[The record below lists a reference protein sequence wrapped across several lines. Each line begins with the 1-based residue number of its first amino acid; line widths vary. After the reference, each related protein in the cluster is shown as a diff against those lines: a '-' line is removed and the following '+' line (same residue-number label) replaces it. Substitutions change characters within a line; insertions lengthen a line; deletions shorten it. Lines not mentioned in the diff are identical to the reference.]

1 MLFKSLMQPGIAGHS
16 DPIITAETMVNHSP
30 KLGWLAGYLAKR
42 CILGKRKVLIFCH
55 WPFTEQEVETFL
67 KSLQFRVLATRSSH
81 TFFERNRNHRWFND
95 PKDDGEVLV
104 TSIHTDDGLA
114 VLYCARELVQREYH
128 ETDLLYGRTKH
139 PILLHAQGTEVDH
152 KGCIAFVRN
161 RSFSH
166 ASNFRARFQCL
177 KVSGRGSESALAA
190 ERNRRQVLLRMVGY
204 TIETPV
210 YRMGLKAIF
219 QETTAPAT
227 SKPDS
232 FLNYFELCR

>member
-81 TFFERNRNHRWFND
+81 TFFERNRSHRWFND

-128 ETDLLYGRTKH
+128 EIDLLYGWTKH
-139 PILLHAQGTEVDH
+139 PIFTQ
-152 KGCIAFVRN
+152 
-161 RSFSH
+161 RSGSFILID
-166 ASNFRARFQCL
+166 FRTRLSWSEGANSVKSAKKCQR
-177 KVSGRGSESALAA
+177 VSWE
-190 ERNRRQVLLRMVGY
+190 
-204 TIETPV
+204 I
-210 YRMGLKAIF
+210 
-219 QETTAPAT
+219 
-227 SKPDS
+227 
-232 FLNYFELCR
+232 